1 MSRGDSS
8 HRREPNDS
16 VRGLTG
22 SGPSKVGVVKA
33 MRARDV
39 SRERTGPEPERRPQ
53 EVEGGS
59 GKAGS
64 SPVDS

>member
-39 SRERTGPEPERRPQ
+39 SRERTGPDRQRHPQ
-53 EVEGGS
+53 DGDGGS
-59 GKAGS
+59 GNAGS
-64 SPVDS
+64 APVDS